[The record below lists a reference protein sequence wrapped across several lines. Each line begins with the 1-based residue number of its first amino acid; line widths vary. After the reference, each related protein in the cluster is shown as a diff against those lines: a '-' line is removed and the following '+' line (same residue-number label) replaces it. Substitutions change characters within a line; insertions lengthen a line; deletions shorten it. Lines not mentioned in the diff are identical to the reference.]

1 MNLFKLFI
9 DMILH
14 LDVWLPA
21 IVNAVGIWTYLL
33 LFFVIFI
40 ETGLVVTPFLPG
52 DSLLF
57 AAGAVASAATNLDL
71 KLLFIIMPIAAIA
84 GDSVNYSIGHFV
96 GPRVFSGK
104 VKFLKMEYVERTQEF
119 FKKYGGKTILLAR
132 FIPIVRTYAP
142 FMAGVGKMPYT
153 YFLTYNVIGGI
164 LWTAAFISAG
174 YFFGSLKFIADRFSL
189 VIIVI
194 VVISFIPAV
203 IEYLKAR
210 KKTQPSIK

>member
-1 MNLFKLFI
+1 MNWLKLLI

-21 IVNAVGIWTYLL
+21 IVNAVGIWSYLL

-57 AAGAVASAATNLDL
+57 AAGAVSAAAHNLDL
-71 KLLFIIMPIAAIA
+71 KLLYILMPIAAIV
-84 GDSVNYSIGHFV
+84 GDSVNYSIGRFI
-96 GPRVFSGK
+96 GPRVFTGK
-104 VKFLKMEYVERTQEF
+104 IKFLKMEYVERTQQF
-119 FKKYGGKTILLAR
+119 FTKHGGKTILLAR
-132 FIPIVRTYAP
+132 FVPIIRTYAP
-142 FMAGVGKMPYT
+142 FMAGVGKMHYT

-164 LWTAAFISAG
+164 LWTAGFLSLG
-174 YFFGSLKFIADRFSL
+174 YFFGNLKFIADRFSL

-203 IEYLKAR
+203 IEYLRAR
-210 KKTQPSIK
+210 RKPQPSE